1 MIHRPAL
8 LFGVVLLGV
17 IVLAGL
23 GADFIAS
30 HDPYAQSLARRLR
43 PPGSAYPLGT
53 DGFGRDTLAR
63 LLYGARISLIVGA
76 GGALLAGL
84 IGAGLGMLAG
94 YAGGITDRVISILIA
109 TRLAL
114 PALLVA
120 LAVLQLVGSGLLVV
134 VLVLGITAWDR
145 FAVVLRTATAQIRV
159 RDYITRA
166 RVLGCSHW
174 HILAREIFPNV
185 ASQFV
190 VIFTFE
196 CAQCILAAAVLSA
209 LDGASVYLASG
220 STDLR
225 KSIDGLAALV
235 SQDFELDL
243 FSNSLFVF
251 CNKDRG
257 YPLAGDA
264 QDPPL
269 GPQRLLALL
278 PPPGEGKISLAQ
290 GRRQTD
296 PLYHPPATAVAL
308 RRSDPG
314 AAAGACSRYGTYCG
328 MKNSRHFSRSLL
340 YLNEPTGII
349 VLGHHGTTRRH
360 NL

>member
-159 RDYITRA
+159 RDYLTRA

-196 CAQCILAAAVLSA
+196 CAQCILAAAVLSF
-209 LDGASVYLASG
+209 L
-220 STDLR
+220 
-225 KSIDGLAALV
+225 GLGIQAPEPSWGLMMA
-235 SQDFELDL
+235 E
-243 FSNSLFVF
+243 
-251 CNKDRG
+251 
-257 YPLAGDA
+257 
-264 QDPPL
+264 
-269 GPQRLLALL
+269 
-278 PPPGEGKISLAQ
+278 
-290 GRRQTD
+290 GRRHLGTD
-296 PLYHPPATAVAL
+296 PWQIGF
-308 RRSDPG
+308 PG
-314 AAAGACSRYGTYCG
+314 AAL
-328 MKNSRHFSRSLL
+328 MLL
-340 YLNEPTGII
+340 VLAINLVGDGIRD
-349 VLGHHGTTRRH
+349 LLAPDMPR
-360 NL
+360 